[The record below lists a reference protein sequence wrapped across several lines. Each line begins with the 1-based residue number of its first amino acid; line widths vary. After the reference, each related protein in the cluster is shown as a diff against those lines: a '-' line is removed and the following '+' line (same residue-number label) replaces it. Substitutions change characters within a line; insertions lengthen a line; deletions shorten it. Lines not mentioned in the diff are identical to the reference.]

1 MFVLFF
7 NSFGSIK
14 KHDIVIHIPIHL
26 PKIFREK
33 LYCSKCEF
41 VTISANRMRKHVKS
55 NCDEIKE
62 KVECV
67 CYCGK
72 VFSSKLRLNY
82 HVTYTHQQKK
92 DHICTICE
100 KAFSFTNQLKVIIF

>member
-1 MFVLFF
+1 MTT
-7 NSFGSIK
+7 
-14 KHDIVIHIPIHL
+14 HL

-33 LYCSKCEF
+33 LHCSKCEF
-41 VTISANRMRKHVKS
+41 VTLSVQVMRSHVRS

-72 VFSSKLRLNY
+72 MFASKVGLQK
-82 HVTYTHQQKK
+82 HISYTHQKRR
-92 DHICTICE
+92 DHVCTICE
-100 KAFSFTNQLKVIIF
+100 RAFSHRKNLRVCIL

>member
-1 MFVLFF
+1 MIVHIL

-14 KHDIVIHIPIHL
+14 KHAVAQHMTTHL
-26 PKIFREK
+26 PKIFRVK
-33 LYCSKCEF
+33 LHCSKCEF
-41 VTISANRMRKHVKS
+41 VSISPQGMRSHVKRY
-55 NCDEIKE
+55 CDEIKE
-62 KVECV
+62 KVELV

-72 VFSSKLRLNY
+72 VFSSKLRLNH

-100 KAFSFTNQLKVIIF
+100 KAFTFAFQLKVNIF